1 MWIDRKRIAEKIG
14 GFLEESGAGI
24 GKRGTLALAD
34 CREYEKIAGRCGGAW
49 IPIRGNGRDG
59 NIPAGADICRRAGG
73 KPADGAEISLC
84 RGFPRERTGSFY
96 GGGNAAADGMA
107 EQANAFFGGGKQRAT
122 ENRTAQSLSLVNRQ
136 SDLKTCAAN
145 WSFIHSQRSKV
156 SCCE

>member
-84 RGFPRERTGSFY
+84 RGFPRERTGDFN

-122 ENRTAQSLSLVNRQ
+122 ENRTAGK
-136 SDLKTCAAN
+136 KTALDGTEGRRDRTDRNGAGVVLGLAG
-145 WSFIHSQRSKV
+145 RK
-156 SCCE
+156 